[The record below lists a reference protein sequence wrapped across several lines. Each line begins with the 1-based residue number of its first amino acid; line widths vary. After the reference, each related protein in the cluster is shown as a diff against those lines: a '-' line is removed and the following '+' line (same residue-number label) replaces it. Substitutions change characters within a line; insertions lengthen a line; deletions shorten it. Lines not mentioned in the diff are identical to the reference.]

1 VIVASNGFPPF
12 EGVEAMPKFM
22 SSHSVPAGAM
32 NREQVDQMAQ
42 AARDAKEVHPYRSFM
57 NISEG
62 KMFCVMDAP
71 HKEALSAWFQKMNIP
86 CDYITPL
93 EFEGDRGNVNEA

>member
-1 VIVASNGFPPF
+1 
-12 EGVEAMPKFM
+12 
-22 SSHSVPAGAM
+22 
-32 NREQVDQMAQ
+32 
-42 AARDAKEVHPYRSFM
+42 
-57 NISEG
+57 
-62 KMFCVMDAP
+62 MDAP